1 MHGGP
6 PVGWSFWSGLGIF
19 LLGNVLIGQVLVAG
33 AILLAIG
40 FDQVS
45 TTGAAGMPELAATLG
60 ADVATVAT
68 IVVWLSTRHK
78 GWVQALRLPEKGKR
92 LKEIAIAIGLGPL
105 VYAGIA
111 FLVVP
116 IIAIFLGSIAGQSAS
131 TPDQI
136 DAEGLSAAGRILTV
150 LVAVVVAPIAE
161 ELVFRGILFR
171 SVRDRSGF
179 WWGAIVS
186 SLLFGLI
193 HFVPAPWQD
202 TVLLQATMVFTGLAL
217 AAIYEWRGNLL
228 SCIVTHMSFNVVGV
242 ILILVVDQGA

>member
-1 MHGGP
+1 M
-6 PVGWSFWSGLGIF
+6 GWSFWSGLGIF
-19 LLGNVLIGQVLVAG
+19 LLGNVLIGQILVAG

-40 FDQVS
+40 VDQVS
-45 TTGAAGMPELAATLG
+45 TTGGAGMPELAATLG
-60 ADVATVAT
+60 ADIATVGT
-68 IVVWLSTRHK
+68 IVVWLSARHP
-78 GWVQALRLPEKGKR
+78 GWVQALRLPEHGKR
-92 LKEIAIAIGLGPL
+92 LKEIAIAVGLGPL

-116 IIAIFLGSIAGQSAS
+116 IIAIILESIAGQGAS
-131 TPDQI
+131 TPEQI
-136 DAEGLSAAGRILTV
+136 NAEGLSSAGRILTV
-150 LVAVVVAPIAE
+150 LVAVVAAPIAE

-171 SVRDRSGF
+171 SVRDRRGF

-186 SLLFGLI
+186 SLLFGLV

-228 SCIVTHMSFNVVGV
+228 SCIVTHMSFNMVGV
-242 ILILVVDQGA
+242 ILILVVKEGA